1 VSLELVK
8 ESSLL
13 YGPRQCL
20 SIFDAYELVA
30 PFIKNKDREHLL
42 VVGLNTKNEPT
53 VINIARIGTVN
64 QSIATPRDILKPVL
78 LSNGNRMIVAHNHP
92 SGNVE
97 PSEED
102 KQLTKR
108 LQEVGKIIGIELID
122 HLIVSPNDT
131 YYSFKEAEFIESLTL
146 IKKVLG
152 IFYVN
157 H

>member
-1 VSLELVK
+1 
-8 ESSLL
+8 
-13 YGPRQCL
+13 
-20 SIFDAYELVA
+20 
-30 PFIKNKDREHLL
+30 
-42 VVGLNTKNEPT
+42 
-53 VINIARIGTVN
+53 
-64 QSIATPRDILKPVL
+64 
-78 LSNGNRMIVAHNHP
+78 MIVAHNHP